1 MSQDEGQG
9 AGKTPGEQAR
19 EGVDA
24 SGLAGPERDDARS
37 IGKGGAPTGPGDSAA
52 ETAPDST
59 DEDAQLLEQ
68 IIDTARRM
76 AEDNPNDQVSGE
88 EIAREA
94 GLEPDNP
101 AVEKALKLGSER
113 GDLACQGWRAD
124 GGLPTRVH
132 AGVQP
137 NTANQR

>member
-1 MSQDEGQG
+1 MSQDEGQAG
-9 AGKTPGEQAR
+9 AKTPGEQGR
-19 EGVDA
+19 DGVDA
-24 SGLAGPERDDARS
+24 TGLAGPERDDAGS
-37 IGKGGAPTGPGDSAA
+37 IGKGGAPTGAGDSGAD
-52 ETAPDST
+52 TAPGST

-68 IIDTARRM
+68 IIETARRM

-101 AVEKALKLGSER
+101 AVAKALKLGSER
-113 GDLACQGWRAD
+113 GELACQGWRAE

-132 AGVQP
+132 AGAQP
-137 NTANQR
+137 NTVNQR